1 MALCAAI
8 PAEMLMKISLKE
20 VGKRYQNHWIFKG
33 VDYTFE
39 KGKKYAILGAN
50 GSGKSTLLRIV
61 GGMQHHNKGS
71 IDYLSSA
78 ASAILPEKIFN
89 EVSYCAPGMD
99 IIEEL
104 SLKEFL
110 HFHFSFKKIRP
121 EFTVASILQ
130 IMNMEAVANKFIHE
144 FSSGMKQRAK
154 LAQAFFTDTP
164 ILLLDEPCSNLDLQG
179 VAMYQQWLQQYAN
192 NRLVIIASNDER
204 EYEGVV
210 DIIDIQDYKK

>member
-1 MALCAAI
+1 
-8 PAEMLMKISLKE
+8 
-20 VGKRYQNHWIFKG
+20 
-33 VDYTFE
+33 
-39 KGKKYAILGAN
+39 
-50 GSGKSTLLRIV
+50 
-61 GGMQHHNKGS
+61 
-71 IDYLSSA
+71 
-78 ASAILPEKIFN
+78 
-89 EVSYCAPGMD
+89 MD

-130 IMNMEAVANKFIHE
+130 IMNMEAVANKYIHE

-179 VAMYQQWLQQYAN
+179 VAMYRQWLQQYAT